1 MAALTFTQQ
10 GDMYVAEQSVSSDF
24 ALHLESNKPG
34 NYHVYQK
41 SDPSA
46 ARPAVNYIYN
56 KRTEIDEQYI
66 VRVPAT
72 ITIKSTVPITYGSI
86 IEE

>member
-1 MAALTFTQQ
+1 
-10 GDMYVAEQSVSSDF
+10 MYVAEKSVSSDF

-34 NYHVYQK
+34 DYYVYQK

-46 ARPAVNYIYN
+46 TRPAINSVLNN
-56 KRTEIDEQYI
+56 RTEADEQFI

-72 ITIKSTVPITYGSI
+72 VTIKSTVPITYGSI
-86 IEE
+86 IEA